1 MKALVSQT
9 CVILAWSA
17 LAGCAVMSAR
27 EPSPALSDVSVAQ
40 TTRGPSESRLQWHE
54 DAQELRTFA
63 DRHEVEAEVLLQH
76 PVSTDARLIQQRR
89 ALARQLRA
97 AADQIDQRADEMR

>member
-1 MKALVSQT
+1 M
-9 CVILAWSA
+9 
-17 LAGCAVMSAR
+17 GM
-27 EPSPALSDVSVAQ
+27 
-40 TTRGPSESRLQWHE
+40 TRGPSESRLQWHE

-76 PVSTDARLIQQRR
+76 PVPTDARLIQQRR

-97 AADQIDQRADEMR
+97 AADQIDKRADEMP

>member
-1 MKALVSQT
+1 MKTLLSHA
-9 CVILAWSA
+9 CVILAWST
-17 LAGCAVMSAR
+17 LAGCVATSVR
-27 EPSPALSDVSVAQ
+27 EPFPALSDASV
-40 TTRGPSESRLQWHE
+40 TGMTRGPSENRLQWQE

-76 PVSTDARLIQQRR
+76 PVPTDVRLIQQRR

-97 AADQIDQRADEMR
+97 AADQIDKRADEMP